1 MTKKEKLKKLTKK
14 ELIKNL
20 AVMNNTSVT
29 QTQDF
34 YNSFENA
41 LIEAIKSNE
50 EVIISPKI
58 GKFILKSR
66 KAHKGRNPKTGKKLK
81 IPAKTV
87 VNFKLSKTLKDEVK
101 NLKLK

>member
-66 KAHKGRNPKTGKKLK
+66 KAHKGRNPQTGKKLK

-87 VNFKLSKTLKDEVK
+87 VNFKLSKTLKDDVK

>member
-1 MTKKEKLKKLTKK
+1 MTKK
-14 ELIKNL
+14 ELIKNI

-41 LIEAIKSNE
+41 LIEAITSNE
-50 EVIISPKI
+50 EVVLSPQL
-58 GKFILKSR
+58 GKFILKSQ
-66 KAHKGRNPKTGKKLK
+66 KARLGRNPQTGKKLK

-87 VNFKLSKTLKDEVK
+87 VNFKLSKTLKDGVK